1 MEIALL
7 LEELQLHLGQTM
19 LLLRGQLGAAAPRG
33 RRAQESQHL
42 DIHHRRPLPWQT
54 RALRRSR
61 QLEWAAGLLPAPGE
75 LLALLEVA
83 RPRGAVSIHQQLE
96 WVARALGH
104 RLGGQEGAP
113 IGQQLQEPPSR

>member
-33 RRAQESQHL
+33 RRAQESHHL
-42 DIHHRRPLPWQT
+42 DIHRRPLPWQT

-61 QLEWAAGLLPAPGE
+61 QL
-75 LLALLEVA
+75 ALLEVA
-83 RPRGAVSIHQQLE
+83 RPRGAVSIHQHLE
-96 WVARALGH
+96 WVVRARGH
-104 RLGGQEGAP
+104 RLGGQEAP

>member
-33 RRAQESQHL
+33 RRAQESHHL
-42 DIHHRRPLPWQT
+42 DIHRRPLPWQT
-54 RALRRSR
+54 RSLRRSR
-61 QLEWAAGLLPAPGE
+61 Q
-75 LLALLEVA
+75 LALLEVA
-83 RPRGAVSIHQQLE
+83 RPRGAVSIHQHLE
-96 WVARALGH
+96 WVVRARGH
-104 RLGGQEGAP
+104 RLGGQAP

>member
-42 DIHHRRPLPWQT
+42 DIHRRPLPWQT

-61 QLEWAAGLLPAPGE
+61 QLECAAGLLPAPWE

-83 RPRGAVSIHQQLE
+83 RPRGAVSIHHLE
-96 WVARALGH
+96 WVVRARGH
-104 RLGGQEGAP
+104 RLGGQAP